1 MLCGRLRSR
10 LTASVSTQTGD
21 AGAHEEG
28 VGVVLEGPADLQT
41 LSRWE
46 LVSEVEQ
53 LSKERQ
59 ALCDHISKLETSHK
73 AATAE
78 KEEECKWSPWLRVAS
93 T

>member
-1 MLCGRLRSR
+1 M
-10 LTASVSTQTGD
+10 STQTGD

-46 LVSEVEQ
+46 LVSEVVQ
-53 LSKERQ
+53 ERQ

-78 KEEECKWSPWLRVAS
+78 EEEECKRSPWLRG
-93 T
+93 